1 MHHIILFGVTMNYER
16 VYRRTQI
23 GEKQYEVFATMG
35 KVKRQVG
42 TIQTITTADKETSYA
57 VYIREENGV
66 SSVEVWTGELTT
78 ALKKYVRQQITIL
91 SMDLG
96 IRAIQ
101 EFYDQACKVYQGTED
116 VATISE
122 KIAEF
127 ARQAK
132 LEGQKPLSDAT

>member
-1 MHHIILFGVTMNYER
+1 MNYER

-35 KVKRQVG
+35 KAKRQIG
-42 TIQTITTADKETSYA
+42 TIQTTVTADSESSVA
-57 VYIREENGV
+57 VYIRNENGIA
-66 SSVEVWTGELTT
+66 SVEIWDGKITEN
-78 ALKKYVRQQITIL
+78 LKKYVRQQFTTL
-91 SMDLG
+91 PLDLG
-96 IRAIQ
+96 IHAIQ

-122 KIAEF
+122 KIVDF

-132 LEGQKPLSDAT
+132 LEGQKPLNNAT